1 MVLSDS
7 RNQRSLM
14 TLYFWNYKIALLGL
28 RSEPVRST
36 SRARLAAFFFFFSP
50 NQASTITISNA
61 AAIASADGDIAV
73 DRPGQPSFI

>member
-36 SRARLAAFFFFFSP
+36 SRARLAAFFFFSP
-50 NQASTITISNA
+50 NQGSTITISNA